1 MRIKLVSQQILC
13 CHNDVL
19 VNKREA
25 EEWMAVCVCVCVR
38 RDLFFIQI
46 FFFYMQD
53 GHTRPERLELHVL
66 KAVYIFRPRR
76 IVQCTMC
83 GVIILNGSLCDLTTL
98 RGFENVQN
106 CVDELVRFA
115 RSCVNLLV

>member
-1 MRIKLVSQQILC
+1 
-13 CHNDVL
+13 
-19 VNKREA
+19 
-25 EEWMAVCVCVCVR
+25 
-38 RDLFFIQI
+38 
-46 FFFYMQD
+46 MQD

-98 RGFENVQN
+98 RGFEIY
-106 CVDELVRFA
+106 L
-115 RSCVNLLV
+115 NLYFEVYLKCYRKRESRIIITYTLHSVEFYTFTQQAKGPCFNPSDVVSRRA

>member
-1 MRIKLVSQQILC
+1 MC
-13 CHNDVL
+13 ACVL
-19 VNKREA
+19 GGIYF
-25 EEWMAVCVCVCVR
+25 
-38 RDLFFIQI
+38 LFK

-98 RGFENVQN
+98 RGFENMQN